1 MINVACLDPQYF
13 RAILEGRK
21 RTEQRIRKRPDSRL
35 ENIRP
40 GELLILLERRTNR
53 ALVCSIRAV
62 KRFDRDGLHKYC
74 IRLSAPQLTHSDL
87 KHLQGWQRRPA
98 A

>member
-21 RTEQRIRKRPDSRL
+21 RTEQRIRKRPDSVL
-35 ENIRP
+35 EAIRP
-40 GELLILLERRTNR
+40 GELVILLERRSTR
-53 ALVCSIRAV
+53 ALVAHVRHV
-62 KRFDRDGLHKYC
+62 KRFDRDGIHKYC
-74 IRLSAPQLTHSDL
+74 IRIDTPELIQSDL
-87 KHLQGWQRRPA
+87 RHLQGWHRRA